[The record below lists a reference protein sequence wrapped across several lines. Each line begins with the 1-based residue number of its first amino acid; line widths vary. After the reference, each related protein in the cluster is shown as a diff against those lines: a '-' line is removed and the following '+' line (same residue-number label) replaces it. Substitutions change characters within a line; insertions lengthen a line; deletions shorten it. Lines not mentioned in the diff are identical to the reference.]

1 MEFDF
6 IKYLP
11 VIAAIF
17 SAVLGYLFGV
27 RSKTNERLIRYT
39 EENLKEVFSPIYH
52 DFLKINSEQRSREK
66 EELIDS
72 FFMNYL
78 ERDTLI
84 YKIGNLE
91 LLNTFYGLNEKYNI
105 FKKERS
111 ELLWEEFYK
120 DFYFKFFLKL
130 KEKYENST
138 ILLYRD
144 FNWQQYTQ
152 SKPYWL
158 KFYFEIINFLFET
171 FKGIVWISIF
181 LTYFSGASNLIG
193 KDLFPK
199 DFWMLSLF
207 ILGSSAL
214 VTLVLLFLNI
224 QYLILTS
231 TSQQS
236 LIRKIMKKHAPII
249 FRKWD
254 GFLSVDNN
262 INIPKMYKKQLFE
275 DE

>member
-6 IKYLP
+6 TKYIP
-11 VIAAIF
+11 VITAIF

-27 RSKTNERLIRYT
+27 RSKTNDRLIRYT

-52 DFLKINSEQRSREK
+52 DFLKINSEHRSREREK
-66 EELIDS
+66 LIDS

-78 ERDTLI
+78 ARDTMI

-91 LLNTFYGLNEKYNI
+91 LLNTFYDLNEKFTL

-120 DFYFKFFLKL
+120 EFYFKFFLKL
-130 KEKYENST
+130 KENYENST

-152 SKPYWL
+152 SKPYWM

-207 ILGSSAL
+207 ILGSSVL

-236 LIRKIMKKHAPII
+236 LTRKIMKKHVPKVL
-249 FRKWD
+249 RKWD
-254 GFLSVDNN
+254 DFLSVDNN